1 MGEDEIFRLAA
12 DLIAQ
17 GQTLDDQAAAPSLWE
32 LDKEDSFTE
41 DLYGQSIAFYH
52 LSSVQDKA
60 QLRQMLSEVFSEAYT
75 DEMLQEF
82 FAPDAVCALRE
93 RDGKLYA
100 SENWLFRQAPLRQ
113 YTGKLTLIGRTE
125 NVISLQAE
133 LSYQG
138 GTVQMLENY
147 PLTLRREESGW
158 KIDGWKSEMAA
169 DNSFVQ
175 LPPELEQAAGDA
187 PELATSLRYAWTLGD
202 ALTRGEQRWVD
213 WCFSGLFE
221 APASYQE
228 LGYPLKD
235 ITGLKVTG
243 HEVEVGPDG
252 AVYLRLDVDDP
263 GSTPLRTDNKIC

>member
-1 MGEDEIFRLAA
+1 M
-12 DLIAQ
+12 
-17 GQTLDDQAAAPSLWE
+17 
-32 LDKEDSFTE
+32 
-41 DLYGQSIAFYH
+41 
-52 LSSVQDKA
+52 QDKA

-175 LPPELEQAAGDA
+175 LPPELEQAAGKRPGTCHLAAICLDA
-187 PELATSLRYAWTLGD
+187 GRRPHPRRTALGGLVLLRAVRSAGKLSGAGLSAEGHHRPE
-202 ALTRGEQRWVD
+202 
-213 WCFSGLFE
+213 C
-221 APASYQE
+221 
-228 LGYPLKD
+228 
-235 ITGLKVTG
+235 
-243 HEVEVGPDG
+243 DG
-252 AVYLRLDVDDP
+252 ARGGGRPRRRGLSAAGRGRPRLHPAAHRLQLVSADLWPRHRP
-263 GSTPLRTDNKIC
+263 GWTG